1 MTMVLSLNISKFIL
15 FKSAQLEIQ
24 DVYVL
29 HQYDRNYITQYFNFH
44 WLQNYLTL
52 NTISISIKF
61 HDYCS
66 NISKHIITLT
76 EHSDEQIDF

>member
-29 HQYDRNYITQYFNFH
+29 HQYDRNYITRYFNFH

-66 NISKHIITLT
+66 NIANHIITLT